1 MNNEKGMVLVLAI
14 FMLALLS
21 MIGLSSMMTST
32 TEINISANEKFSKI
46 VYYQAESGLTL
57 GGEII
62 ERLQGT
68 EVVADGS
75 KFEDIDTITMVD
87 GAVMREAKNSDANK
101 VWHRSESFQVDFIE
115 NDPDA
120 TDNGTLIGPD
130 VILGGNFMVDLDI
143 DKLGTAHIAGGGA
156 EFGAGDQGVGVATFK
171 VLYNIEALSKLNAS
185 SAVRSDHITGYQL
198 IPRK

>member
-32 TEINISANEKFSKI
+32 TEINISANEKFSKM

-57 GGEII
+57 GCELI

-68 EVVADGS
+68 EVVDDG
-75 KFEDIDTITMVD
+75 ETIDQDETVTVVD
-87 GAVMREAKNSDANK
+87 GTFMRELKNSDANM
-101 VWHRSESFQVDFIE
+101 VWHKNNQMDFVGL
-115 NDPDA
+115 D
-120 TDNGTLIGPD
+120 TDNSSLGPD
-130 VILGGNFMVDLDI
+130 VLLRGNFMVNLDI
-143 DKLGTAHIAGGGA
+143 DKLGTAHVAGGGA
-156 EFGAGDQGVGVATFK
+156 EFGAGDQGVGAATHR
-171 VLYNIEALSKLNAS
+171 VLYNIESLSMLS
-185 SAVRSDHITGYQL
+185 EDSVVRSDHITGFQL

>member
-32 TEINISANEKFSKI
+32 TEINISANEKFSKT
-46 VYYQAESGLTL
+46 VYYQAESGLTM
-57 GGEII
+57 GCEII

-68 EVVADGS
+68 EVVANGS
-75 KFEDIDTITMVD
+75 SFEDIETITMVD
-87 GAVMREAKNSDANK
+87 GAVMRETKNSDENK
-101 VWHRSESFQVDFIE
+101 VWHKNNQVDFV
-115 NDPDA
+115 DLD
-120 TDNGTLIGPD
+120 TDNASLGPD
-130 VILGGNFMVDLDI
+130 VNLRGDFMVDLDI

-171 VLYNIEALSKLNAS
+171 VLYNVEALGKL
-185 SAVRSDHITGYQL
+185 SAGSQIRADHITGYQL
-198 IPRK
+198 IPRR